1 MKVKKFILFNNIEE
15 WNDANSK
22 AESLIPNIVRYANLR
37 QVINNSHADFEKYI
51 FPIIEDT
58 LVTVSGQNSLLQDHF
73 PSGQNFNYD
82 WIDTT

>member
-1 MKVKKFILFNNIEE
+1 MKEKKFILFNNVED

-22 AESLIPNIVRYANLR
+22 AESLISNIVRYAAPC
-37 QVINNSHADFEKYI
+37 QVINDNHTDFGKYI
-51 FPIIEDT
+51 FPIIEGT

-82 WIDTT
+82 WVDTT